1 MDQLNEYYYSEY
13 MDFFSGGSA
22 DWDREL
28 EELRR
33 TTKELGIDRV
43 IEEMDAQLAE
53 WEGR

>member
-1 MDQLNEYYYSEY
+1 MQFL
-13 MDFFSGGSA
+13 SGARAAWG
-22 DWDREL
+22 REL